1 MRKLTRSLL
10 AISFFI
16 FALCGCESSPSFN
29 IQTDFCVNA
38 QVEQNDL
45 TYNCVVERHST
56 TDLSVKIESDD
67 NSNGLKYHYVN
78 DTLYIEYEGLKCI
91 ANTDYLK
98 NDCAISLLYNVMC
111 ELENLSSYPS
121 ESEENVC
128 VYTVKTDKVNANIS
142 VDKNSGL
149 IEKIEFNNVDCEI
162 SFNDT

>member
-16 FALCGCESSPSFN
+16 FALCGCESSPSLN

-38 QVEQNDL
+38 QVMQNDL
-45 TYNCVVERHST
+45 TYNCVVERHSA

-67 NSNGLKYHYVN
+67 NTNGLKYHYVN

-98 NDCAISLLYNVMC
+98 SDCAVSLLYNVMC

-121 ESEENVC
+121 EIEDKVC
-128 VYTVKTDKVNANIS
+128 AYTIKTEKVNALLS
-142 VDKNSGL
+142 VDKNSGGIL
-149 IEKIEFNNVDCEI
+149 SVQFPDSACTVDF
-162 SFNDT
+162 ST

>member
-1 MRKLTRSLL
+1 MRKLMRSLL

-45 TYNCVVERHST
+45 TYNCVVERHSA

-67 NSNGLKYHYVN
+67 NTNGLKYHYVN

-121 ESEENVC
+121 EIEDKVC
-128 VYTVKTDKVNANIS
+128 VYTMKTEKVNALLS
-142 VDKNSGL
+142 VDKNSGGIL
-149 IEKIEFNNVDCEI
+149 SVQFPDSACTVDF
-162 SFNDT
+162 ST